1 MFERITRGECGPS
14 RGADPEQSEQGGR
27 RQSPQGV
34 LEADGPLYRYPP
46 LIWFLVG
53 YVIPIFFG
61 PALNKVDF
69 LGGPFG
75 FWFAQNGSIYL
86 FWLLILVYA
95 IEMNRLDREFDVHD
109 LEG

>member
-1 MFERITRGECGPS
+1 M
-14 RGADPEQSEQGGR
+14 AR
-27 RQSPQGV
+27 REALIRSSLSKEEDDKV
-34 LEADGPLYRYPP
+34 LKEYWRRTVRFTVTL
-46 LIWFLVG
+46 LSIWFLVG

-95 IEMNRLDREFDVHD
+95 IGMNRLDREFDVHD
-109 LEG
+109 LAG